1 MQIIEFIKTGL
12 GYLLTLIVLITN
24 LITLFKA
31 IKNKNFNK
39 VKELM
44 ISFIEEAEVLVCK
57 NGSTVD
63 GTTKKEIVLSKIR
76 NACNEFKIKF
86 NENVWS
92 NLVDEYVKFT
102 LKVNQRPEDKNKLL
116 SNNDVEEKQ
125 PVEVK

>member
-1 MQIIEFIKTGL
+1 MQIIDFIKTGL
-12 GYLLTLIVLITN
+12 GYLLTLIVLIIN

-44 ISFIEEAEVLVCK
+44 ISFIEEAEVLICK

-76 NACNEFKIKF
+76 NACNEFKVKF

>member
-63 GTTKKEIVLSKIR
+63 GTIKKEIVLSKIR
-76 NACNEFKIKF
+76 NACNKFKIKF

>member
-12 GYLLTLIVLITN
+12 GYLLTLIVLIIN

>member
-12 GYLLTLIVLITN
+12 GYFLTLIVLITN

-44 ISFIEEAEVLVCK
+44 ISFIEEAEVLICK

>member
-12 GYLLTLIVLITN
+12 GYLLTLIVLIIN

-44 ISFIEEAEVLVCK
+44 ISFIEEAEVLICK

-76 NACNEFKIKF
+76 NACNEFKVKF